1 MGPHADALISYT
13 SPGSGQMSWGH
24 LSGICYTYSQCE
36 RESSFIS
43 LRVVTP
49 YRQTHWW
56 FAKVQRCSSK
66 HSTSRRTRTLYRTT
80 ALNLVHWTELNWT
93 SWPSYTKRWMITRTV
108 HRQVTSTYFVLIGC
122 KHSELNCIFR
132 EQKFAR
138 CEHSH
143 WNTCIRNNFARSVQL
158 MWVSISEHF

>member
-56 FAKVQRCSSK
+56 FAKVQRCSLK

-80 ALNLVHWTELNWT
+80 ALNLVHWTELVD
-93 SWPSYTKRWMITRTV
+93 P
-108 HRQVTSTYFVLIGC
+108 VT
-122 KHSELNCIFR
+122 
-132 EQKFAR
+132 
-138 CEHSH
+138 
-143 WNTCIRNNFARSVQL
+143 RSVEWSRAQFTVRL
-158 MWVSISEHF
+158 HRPTSSWLAANTVNWIAFFASWSSHDANTPIGVHVFGIILLVQFS